1 MSEVYFDE
9 IDSINL
15 GDVSKRYMSLYGI
28 NIILQRAIPMLTDGL
43 KPLHRRIIWA
53 IYRATH
59 GDEMTVAGIQGETMK
74 FSPHSE
80 LNTK

>member
-1 MSEVYFDE
+1 MSETYFDDV
-9 IDSINL
+9 DSIDL

-53 IYRATH
+53 IYRSSR
-59 GDEMTVAGIQGETMK
+59 DKEMKV
-74 FSPHSE
+74 
-80 LNTK
+80 